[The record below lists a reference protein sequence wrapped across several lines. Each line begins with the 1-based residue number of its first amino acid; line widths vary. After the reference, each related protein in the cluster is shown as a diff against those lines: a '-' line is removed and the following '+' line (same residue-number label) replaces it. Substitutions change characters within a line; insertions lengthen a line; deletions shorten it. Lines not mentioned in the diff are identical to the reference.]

1 MNAADR
7 ESSPNLALLDAEEG
21 RERIG
26 GDLAD
31 YLEVL
36 QLFEAEV
43 ESARAELPALG
54 ADAGAVAALMHR
66 VKGAAANLGAKALAR
81 ACLAVEEQAR
91 SGDLPQSDHFDH
103 LDVVMAQTLAAARA
117 ESAAH
122 RTGAAHPERP
132 GVQGDDPGGRH
143 RRSVLI
149 VEDVPS
155 NAMTVAAAL
164 ERTYSVRMALD
175 GQAALDDAASDH
187 PPDIV
192 LVDIE
197 MPGMDG
203 YEVCRRLKEEERTRD
218 IPVIFVTGRS
228 LEADEEKGLALGAID
243 FIHKP
248 ISPVLLRARVRNHL
262 LMKQQ
267 ADWLRAASRTDALT
281 GLANRRFAV
290 EHLERE
296 WRRSLRSGASFAVV
310 MLDVDHFK
318 WFNDSGGHLAGDD
331 CLVAIGHAFGA
342 AARDKI
348 DIVARWGGEEF
359 LLVLPDA
366 DAAGAR
372 VVAERMVDCVRRLDW
387 SHPDPRLDRVTVSA
401 GAAAAVARSE
411 SSWSELV
418 SAADAALYRAKESG
432 RDRAVV
438 DPG

>member
-1 MNAADR
+1 MTGPGRGMSA
-7 ESSPNLALLDAEEG
+7 PLALLDAEEG
-21 RERIG
+21 CERIG
-26 GDLAD
+26 GDMAD

-36 QLFEAEV
+36 QLFETEL
-43 ESARAELPALG
+43 ETARTELSVVA
-54 ADAGAVAALMHR
+54 ADAGSFAELTHR
-66 VKGAAANLGAKALAR
+66 VKGAAANLGAKALAQE
-81 ACLAVEEQAR
+81 CLVAEEQAR
-91 SGDLPQSDHFDH
+91 SGELPPRER
-103 LDVVMAQTLAAARA
+103 LDVVMARTLAAVRA
-117 ESAAH
+117 EYAAH
-122 RTGAAHPERP
+122 RAGAAQARRP
-132 GVQGDDPGGRH
+132 GPQQQDVGADH
-143 RRSVLI
+143 RRSILI

-164 ERTYSVRMALD
+164 EGAYSVRMALD
-175 GQAALDDAASDH
+175 GQTALGIAASDH
-187 PPDIV
+187 PPDLV

-203 YEVCRRLKEEERTRD
+203 YEVCRRLKAEERTRD

-228 LEADEEKGLALGAID
+228 AESDEEKGLALGAID

-318 WFNDSGGHLAGDD
+318 RFNDSGGHVAGDD
-331 CLVAIGHAFGA
+331 CLVAIAHAFGA

-359 LLVLPDA
+359 LLVLPEA
-366 DAAGAR
+366 DARGAL
-372 VVAERMVDCVRRLDW
+372 VVAERMVGCVRRLGW
-387 SHPDPRLDRVTVSA
+387 VHPDPGLDRVTVSA
-401 GAAAAVARSE
+401 GAAAAAARPD
-411 SSWSELV
+411 SSWNDMV